1 MSCLPEIYSAE
12 RTKRAVPTPRTRLP
26 DRPACLGI
34 TPIRTDASV
43 FTAKHAAKR
52 KEFRESPAS
61 NPLYDRHAVL
71 LTRST
76 PPERRMARFPTLP
89 PNIAFYGD
97 VSGDLPCSKGLKHL

>member
-1 MSCLPEIYSAE
+1 MSCLPEIHSGGS
-12 RTKRAVPTPRTRLP
+12 TKRAVPTPRTRLP

-43 FTAKHAAKR
+43 FSAN
-52 KEFRESPAS
+52 
-61 NPLYDRHAVL
+61 NPLYNRHAVL

-76 PPERRMARFPTLP
+76 PPERQMARFPTRP

-97 VSGDLPCSKGLKHL
+97 VSGNLLCSKGLQHL